1 MPIYRAKVKCFVGQS
16 MREPDEEF
24 EYNGEFNSNIELV
37 GGTEPDLPVASNT
50 TVPSE
55 EVKPTIQSIDYESM
69 TKAELEVY
77 GRSIGIELDRRQ
89 TKETLI
95 SQLETA
101 GKYVFVFL
109 SFYRGLVVILLT
121 SSFYR
126 RCNGN

>member
-16 MREPDEEF
+16 MREADEEF

-37 GGTEPDLPVASNT
+37 GGIEPNLPVASNT

-55 EVKPTIQSIDYESM
+55 DVQPTTKSVDYESM

-95 SQLETA
+95 SQLEA
-101 GKYVFVFL
+101 ASK
-109 SFYRGLVVILLT
+109 
-121 SSFYR
+121 
-126 RCNGN
+126 

>member
-55 EVKPTIQSIDYESM
+55 EVKPTTQSIDYESM
-69 TKAELEVY
+69 TKAELEVF

-95 SQLETA
+95 NQLETA
-101 GKYVFVFL
+101 GK
-109 SFYRGLVVILLT
+109 
-121 SSFYR
+121 
-126 RCNGN
+126 

>member
-55 EVKPTIQSIDYESM
+55 KVKPTTQSIDYESM
-69 TKAELEVY
+69 TKRELEVY
-77 GRSIGIELDRRQ
+77 GRSIGVELDRRQ

-101 GKYVFVFL
+101 SK
-109 SFYRGLVVILLT
+109 
-121 SSFYR
+121 
-126 RCNGN
+126 

>member
-77 GRSIGIELDRRQ
+77 GRSIGVELDRRQ

-101 GKYVFVFL
+101 SK
-109 SFYRGLVVILLT
+109 
-121 SSFYR
+121 
-126 RCNGN
+126 

>member
-1 MPIYRAKVKCFVGQS
+1 
-16 MREPDEEF
+16 MREANEEF

-55 EVKPTIQSIDYESM
+55 EVKPTTQSIDYESM

-77 GRSIGIELDRRQ
+77 GRSIGVELDRRQ

-101 GKYVFVFL
+101 GK
-109 SFYRGLVVILLT
+109 
-121 SSFYR
+121 
-126 RCNGN
+126 

>member
-16 MREPDEEF
+16 MREADEEF

-55 EVKPTIQSIDYESM
+55 DVQPTTQSVNYESM

-77 GRSIGIELDRRQ
+77 GRSIGVELDRRQ
-89 TKETLI
+89 TKDTLI
-95 SQLETA
+95 SQLVA
-101 GKYVFVFL
+101 ANK
-109 SFYRGLVVILLT
+109 
-121 SSFYR
+121 
-126 RCNGN
+126 

>member
-16 MREPDEEF
+16 MREADEEF

-55 EVKPTIQSIDYESM
+55 DVLPTTQSIDYLSM

-89 TKETLI
+89 TKDTLI
-95 SQLETA
+95 KQLEA
-101 GKYVFVFL
+101 ASK
-109 SFYRGLVVILLT
+109 
-121 SSFYR
+121 
-126 RCNGN
+126 

>member
-16 MREPDEEF
+16 MREADEEF

-55 EVKPTIQSIDYESM
+55 NVQPTTQSIDYASM

-77 GRSIGIELDRRQ
+77 GRSIGVELDRRQ

-101 GKYVFVFL
+101 GK
-109 SFYRGLVVILLT
+109 
-121 SSFYR
+121 
-126 RCNGN
+126 

>member
-16 MREPDEEF
+16 MREADEEF

-37 GGTEPDLPVASNT
+37 GGIESDLPVASKT

-55 EVKPTIQSIDYESM
+55 DVQPTTQSIDYESM

-95 SQLETA
+95 SQLEA
-101 GKYVFVFL
+101 ASK
-109 SFYRGLVVILLT
+109 
-121 SSFYR
+121 
-126 RCNGN
+126 

>member
-37 GGTEPDLPVASNT
+37 GGTETDLPVASNT

-55 EVKPTIQSIDYESM
+55 EVKPTTQSIDYESM
-69 TKAELEVY
+69 TKAELEIY
-77 GRSIGIELDRRQ
+77 GRSIGVELDRRQ

-101 GKYVFVFL
+101 GK
-109 SFYRGLVVILLT
+109 
-121 SSFYR
+121 
-126 RCNGN
+126 